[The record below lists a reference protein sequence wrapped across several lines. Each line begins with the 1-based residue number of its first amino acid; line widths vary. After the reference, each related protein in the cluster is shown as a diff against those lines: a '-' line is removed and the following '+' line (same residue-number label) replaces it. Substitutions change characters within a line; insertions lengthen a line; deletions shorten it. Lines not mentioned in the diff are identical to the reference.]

1 MSVDARKGTARIGT
15 SGYHYSH
22 WRGVFYPENLPKPQW
37 LSYYAQTFDTV
48 EINNTFYHLPSAAAF
63 DSWRKQGPRGFCYA
77 VKFNR
82 YGTHFMRLKKP
93 RSTLGNF
100 LNVTKRLKQTLG
112 PILVQLRPRWNVNA
126 ERLDEFLAVAPR
138 GLRVAVEFRD
148 ERWLCPEVFKVLERH
163 HAALCI
169 HDMLKNHPRLLTAE
183 WTYLRYHGDHYSG
196 SYSEEQLS
204 READWIN
211 RQLGSGLDVFA
222 YFNNDAHGYAVNNA
236 RELRSYVKP
245 WFLPSLA

>member
-1 MSVDARKGTARIGT
+1 MAHQGTARIGT
-15 SGYHYSH
+15 SGYHYNH
-22 WRGVFYPENLPKPQW
+22 WRAVFYPENLPKAQW

-63 DSWRKQGPRGFCYA
+63 DSWRKQAPRGFCYA

-82 YGTHFMRLKKP
+82 YGTHFMRLKEP

-100 LNVTKRLKQTLG
+100 LTVTKRLKQTLG
-112 PILVQLRPRWNVNA
+112 PILVQLRPRWDVNA
-126 ERLDEFLAVAPR
+126 ERLDEFLTAAPR
-138 GLRVAVEFRD
+138 GLRFAVEFRD
-148 ERWLCPEVFKVLERH
+148 ERWLCNEVFKVLERH
-163 HAALCI
+163 HVALCI

-204 READWIN
+204 REAEWIN
-211 RQLGSGLDVFA
+211 RQLASGLDVFA
-222 YFNNDAHGYAVNNA
+222 YFNNDAHGYAVKNA
-236 RELRSYVKP
+236 RELRAYIKP
-245 WFLPSLA
+245 RFLPRPA